1 MRQGWSE
8 SEWVDVFAAIA
19 DMALGVGQWRTS
31 YKLGLQDIE
40 LRYKRSLLGP
50 FWISAALVAT
60 ILALAYVFS
69 GVFPATQFSSYIAYI
84 GAGLLTWQ
92 FIQALVNEACN
103 SVTEHTSYLQN
114 VRMPM
119 TTIAGRIVF
128 RNAIVFAHHLFAVLG
143 LLALFALYDQDPQ
156 GGMSFEPILLWA
168 LPGAG
173 LILLIGYFLV
183 MMLGPICARFRDVP
197 LVISSALQVL
207 FFLTPIFWIPGD
219 STHDPRFYLANP
231 FYHLIQLVRAPI
243 LGEMATPLN
252 WTFSLWVC
260 AVIGVLALVSVAST
274 RKRLA
279 LWL

>member
-1 MRQGWSE
+1 M
-8 SEWVDVFAAIA
+8 FAAIA
-19 DMALGVGQWRTS
+19 DMAVGIGQWRTS

-69 GVFPATQFSSYIAYI
+69 GVFPATEFGSYITYI

-92 FIQALVNEACN
+92 FIQSLVTESCN
-103 SVTEHTSYLQN
+103 AVTEHTSYLQN
-114 VRMPM
+114 VRMPL
-119 TTIAGRIVF
+119 TTIAGRIAF
-128 RNAIVFAHHLFAVLG
+128 RNAIVFAHHFVAVIG
-143 LLALFALYDQDPQ
+143 LLALFALYGPSTD
-156 GGMSFEPILLWA
+156 GLRFEPITLWA

-197 LVISSALQVL
+197 LVISSAMQVL
-207 FFLTPIFWIPGD
+207 FFLTPIFWIPGA

-252 WTFSLWVC
+252 WSFSLWVC
-260 AVIGVLALVSVAST
+260 AVVGVLALLSVTAT

>member
-1 MRQGWSE
+1 
-8 SEWVDVFAAIA
+8 VFAAIA
-19 DMALGVGQWRTS
+19 DMAVGLGQWRTS

-69 GVFPATQFSSYIAYI
+69 GVFRTNFASYIGYI
-84 GAGLLTWQ
+84 GAGLLAWQ
-92 FIQALVNEACN
+92 FILALVLEACS

-114 VRMPM
+114 VRMPL
-119 TTIAGRIVF
+119 TTIAGRIAI
-128 RNAIVFAHHLFAVLG
+128 RNAIVFTHNIVAVVG
-143 LLALFALYDQDPQ
+143 LLFLFGVQFSSVA
-156 GGMSFEPILLWA
+156 LWA

-183 MMLGPICARFRDVP
+183 ILLGPICTRFRDVP
-197 LVISSALQVL
+197 LVISSIMQVT
-207 FFLTPIFWIPGD
+207 FFLTPIFWMPTE
-219 STHDPRFYLANP
+219 STHNPAFISANP
-231 FYHLIQLVRAPI
+231 FYHLIQLVRAPL
-243 LGEMATPLN
+243 LGEMATAEN
-252 WTFSLWVC
+252 WNVALWTGAIVAVL
-260 AVIGVLALVSVAST
+260 AVISASIT

>member
-1 MRQGWSE
+1 
-8 SEWVDVFAAIA
+8 VFAAIA
-19 DMALGVGQWRTS
+19 DMALGIGQWRTS

-60 ILALAYVFS
+60 ILALAFVFS
-69 GVFPATQFSSYIAYI
+69 GVLHTDFPTYIAYI

-92 FIQALVNEACN
+92 LVQSLVTEACN
-103 SVTEHTSYLQN
+103 SVTEHASYLQN
-114 VRMPM
+114 VRMPL

-128 RNAIVFAHHLFAVLG
+128 RNAIVFAHHIVAVIG
-143 LLALFALYDQDPQ
+143 LLFLFGLQFTP
-156 GGMSFEPILLWA
+156 MIVWA

-173 LILLIGYFLV
+173 LILMLGYFLV
-183 MMLGPICARFRDVP
+183 MMVGPICTRFRDVP
-197 LVISSALQVL
+197 LVISSVMQVM
-207 FFLTPIFWIPGD
+207 FFLTPIFWKPAE
-219 STHDPRFYLANP
+219 SSHDPTFILANP
-231 FYHLIQLVRAPI
+231 FYHLVELVRAPI

-252 WTFSLWVC
+252 WTFSLWCC
-260 AVIGVLALVSVAST
+260 AVVGVLAVVSVATT